1 MGRSKNSHFNRYS
14 QIANIVARH
23 GLGYFVGILGLER
36 FVPFHQGLLGHS
48 RRTEPYTQPE
58 HIRMAFEELGP
69 TFIKLGQIL
78 STRADLLTP
87 EYQAEFAKLQ
97 DQALPVLTNVMED
110 ILAEELGKPINA
122 VFATFNP
129 TAIAAASIGQV
140 YAATLQDGTEVIVKV
155 RRPGIVEQVEEDL
168 EILQNLAVSASYR
181 WELAKQYDVIGLA
194 QEFAQTLRAELDYLR
209 EARNAERFAKNFDRN
224 PNVHIPRIF
233 WETTTSRVLTME
245 RIRGIKVS
253 DLSALDAAGI
263 DRKTLAE
270 QIAQLNLQMVFEDG
284 FFHADPHPGNFF
296 IESDGRIGLIDFGM
310 VGSLDS
316 QTQEH
321 LAGILLAVISQD
333 ADRLVDAFLEL
344 GFAQQTVDRSLL
356 RRDLQYLIS
365 RYYGQPLGEISISR
379 VLNNILEIVRRHHL
393 QLPSN
398 LSLFFKAGM
407 INEGVVADLDPSVS
421 ITTLLM
427 PYVEKL
433 LLRQYSPTLW
443 AQRIGEA
450 SLYAAQWGVELPRK
464 LKFIVSELEHG
475 NLRINTQLTNIE
487 PIVRRCERLT
497 NRIVL
502 SIITAALINSLAVLM
517 LIYHPANWEKWA
529 GYIFTTG
536 FIGASTFGIFLVW
549 SILRSKHYSS

>member
-97 DQALPVLTNVMED
+97 DQALPVLTNAMED

-122 VFATFNP
+122 VFATFDP
-129 TAIAAASIGQV
+129 TPIAAASIGQV
-140 YAATLQDGTEVIVKV
+140 YTATLHDGTEVVVKV

-194 QEFAQTLRAELDYLR
+194 QEFAQTLRSELDYLR
-209 EARNAERFAKNFDRN
+209 EGRNAERFAKNFAHN

-233 WETTTSRVLTME
+233 WESTTSRVLTME

-253 DLSALDAAGI
+253 DLSALNAAGI
-263 DRKTLAE
+263 NRKTLAE

-296 IESDGRIGLIDFGM
+296 IEPNGRIGLIDFGM

-356 RRDLQYLIS
+356 RRDLQYLV
-365 RYYGQPLGEISISR
+365 
-379 VLNNILEIVRRHHL
+379 VLYREGRR
-393 QLPSN
+393 
-398 LSLFFKAGM
+398 K
-407 INEGVVADLDPSVS
+407 E
-421 ITTLLM
+421 
-427 PYVEKL
+427 
-433 LLRQYSPTLW
+433 
-443 AQRIGEA
+443 
-450 SLYAAQWGVELPRK
+450 RK
-464 LKFIVSELEHG
+464 
-475 NLRINTQLTNIE
+475 R
-487 PIVRRCERLT
+487 
-497 NRIVL
+497 
-502 SIITAALINSLAVLM
+502 
-517 LIYHPANWEKWA
+517 
-529 GYIFTTG
+529 
-536 FIGASTFGIFLVW
+536 
-549 SILRSKHYSS
+549 

>member
-97 DQALPVLTNVMED
+97 DQALPVLTNAMED
-110 ILAEELGKPINA
+110 ILAEELGKPIND
-122 VFATFNP
+122 VFATFDP
-129 TAIAAASIGQV
+129 TPIAAASIGQV
-140 YAATLQDGTEVIVKV
+140 YTATLHDGTEVVVKV

-194 QEFAQTLRAELDYLR
+194 QEFAQTLRSELDYLR
-209 EARNAERFAKNFDRN
+209 EGRNAERFAKNFAHN

-233 WETTTSRVLTME
+233 WESTTSRVLTME

-253 DLSALDAAGI
+253 DLSALNAAGI
-263 DRKTLAE
+263 NRKTLAE

-296 IESDGRIGLIDFGM
+296 IKPNGRIGLIDFGM
-310 VGSLDS
+310 VGNLDAN
-316 QTQEH
+316 TQEH
-321 LAGILLAVISQD
+321 LAAILLAVISQD

-344 GFAQQTVDRSLL
+344 GFAQQTVDRTLL
-356 RRDLQYLIS
+356 RRDLQYLVS
-365 RYYGQPLGEISISR
+365 HYYGQPLGEIAIGKI
-379 VLNNILEIVRRHHL
+379 LNEMLDVVRRHHL

-398 LSLFFKAGM
+398 LGLFFKAGI
-407 INEGVVADLDPSVS
+407 INEGVVAHLDPSVS
-421 ITTLLM
+421 VTALLM

-443 AQRIGEA
+443 AQRLSEA
-450 SLYAAQWGVELPRK
+450 SLYATQWGVELPRK
-464 LKFIVSELEHG
+464 LKYIVGELERG
-475 NLRINTQLTNIE
+475 NLRINTQLTNGE
-487 PIVRRCERLT
+487 PIVRRFERFT

-529 GYIFTTG
+529 GYFFTVG
-536 FIGASTFGIFLVW
+536 FIAASTFGIYLIW
-549 SILRSKHYSS
+549 GTLRSKH